1 VSVRNP
7 FGVFTATSPI
17 RNTGILPRL
26 LLLAP
31 FLFLWWVLLL
41 YQSIPM
47 QVQQVAITAGV
58 FFAYLLALT
67 YLSRFLEVKTAWAIL
82 SPLLLILAW
91 GLGNQRRASL
101 AALICTIVGA
111 VIPVL
116 GFLIPYTGLTLS
128 LAGVLSAIWLAARNW
143 YNWFRLESGRA

>member
-1 VSVRNP
+1 
-7 FGVFTATSPI
+7 
-17 RNTGILPRL
+17 
-26 LLLAP
+26 
-31 FLFLWWVLLL
+31 
-41 YQSIPM
+41 M